1 MGPIILF
8 ASFMM
13 FLILSVPVAVSVGL
27 SSAIMIFQDGMP
39 PTVIIQRLF
48 TTMDSFTL
56 LAVPFFIL
64 AGGLMEKGGMSK
76 RLVDFAYSLVASMTG
91 GLGMVAVLACM
102 FFASISG
109 SGVATVAAIG
119 AIMIPAMV
127 AKGYDKGFASST
139 VAAAG
144 ELGVVIPPS
153 IPLILYGVA
162 AGVSIQDLFF
172 AGIIPGAMIG
182 LTFMILVYF
191 VSKVKKYSG
200 DRRYS
205 WKEKF
210 VSFKDAILAL
220 IMPVIILGGIYS
232 GYFTP
237 TESAVVACVYAL
249 IVGLFVYKEL
259 KWKDLPQI
267 FYNCALTSSV
277 VLIIIA
283 NAGLFGWILTS
294 DGVPQAVATWF
305 GGVSSNPI
313 IFLLI
318 INLLLF
324 IVGMFFDSGAA
335 ILILAPILVPVA
347 ISYGI
352 DPVHFGIVMIV
363 NLAMGMITPPFGVNL
378 FMVSQVAN
386 ISMEKLLKYTV
397 LFVLVMIAN
406 VLILSYIPSIST
418 WLPQVFTK

>member
-1 MGPIILF
+1 MGPLLLF
-8 ASFMM
+8 GSFMF
-13 FLILSVPVAVSVGL
+13 FLIISVPVAISVGL

-48 TTMDSFTL
+48 TTIDSFTL

-64 AGGLMEKGGMSK
+64 AGALMERGGMSK
-76 RLVDFAYSLVASMTG
+76 RLVDFAYAIVASRTG

-119 AIMIPAMV
+119 SIMIPAMV

-162 AGVSIQDLFF
+162 AGVSIKDLFF
-172 AGIIPGAMIG
+172 AGIIPGLMIG
-182 LTFMILVYF
+182 ITFMILVYI
-191 VSKVKKYSG
+191 VAKVKDYSG
-200 DRRYS
+200 DTGYT

-210 VSFKDAILAL
+210 VSFKDGILAL
-220 IMPVIILGGIYS
+220 IMPFIILGGIYS
-232 GYFTP
+232 GIFTP
-237 TESAVVACVYAL
+237 TESAVAACVYAL
-249 IVGLFVYKEL
+249 IIGLFVYKEL
-259 KWKDLPQI
+259 KWSELPQI
-267 FYNCALTSSV
+267 FYNAALTSSV
-277 VLIIIA
+277 VLVIIA

-294 DGVPQAVATWF
+294 DGVPQTVATWF
-305 GGVSSNPI
+305 SGISNNPI

-347 ISYGI
+347 ITYGI

-386 ISMEKLLKYTV
+386 IRMEQLIKYTA
-397 LFVLVMIAN
+397 LFVLVMVFNI
-406 VLILSYIPSIST
+406 LLLSYIPSIST

>member
-1 MGPIILF
+1 MGPILLF
-8 ASFMM
+8 VSF
-13 FLILSVPVAVSVGL
+13 FLFLLLSVPVAISIGL
-27 SSAIMIFQDGMP
+27 SSAFMVFMDGTP

-48 TTMDSFTL
+48 TTIDSFTL

-64 AGGLMEKGGMSK
+64 AGGLMEKGGISK
-76 RLVDFAYSLVASMTG
+76 RIVDFSYSLVSSMTG
-91 GLGMVAVLACM
+91 GLGMVSVLACM

-119 AIMIPAMV
+119 TIMIPAMV

-139 VAAAG
+139 VAASG

-153 IPLILYGVA
+153 IPLILFGVA
-162 AGVSIQDLFF
+162 TGVSIKDLFF
-172 AGIIPGAMIG
+172 AGIIPGVMIG
-182 LTFMILVYF
+182 FTFMILVYV
-191 VSKVKKYSG
+191 VSKINNYSG
-200 DRRYS
+200 ERSYS
-205 WKEKF
+205 WKEKL

-220 IMPVIILGGIYS
+220 LMPFIILGGIYS

-249 IVGLFVYKEL
+249 IIGLFVYKEL
-259 KWKDLPQI
+259 KWKELPKV
-267 FYNCALTSSV
+267 FYEAALTSSV
-277 VLIIIA
+277 ILVIIA
-283 NAGLFGWILTS
+283 MAGLFGWILTS

-305 GGVSSNPI
+305 SGISNNPI

-386 ISMEKLLKYTV
+386 IRMEQLLKYSA
-397 LFVLVMIAN
+397 LFIGVMIAN
-406 VLILSYIPSIST
+406 ILILSYIPSISM
-418 WLPQVFTK
+418 WLPELFSK

>member
-8 ASFMM
+8 ASFML
-13 FLILSVPVAVSVGL
+13 FLILSVPVAISVGL

-91 GLGMVAVLACM
+91 GLGMVSVLACM

-127 AKGYDKGFASST
+127 AKGYDKGFASAT
-139 VAAAG
+139 VAASG
-144 ELGVVIPPS
+144 ELGVIIPPS
-153 IPLILYGVA
+153 IPLILFGVA
-162 AGVSIQDLFF
+162 TGVSIQDLFF
-172 AGIIPGAMIG
+172 AGIIPGVMIG
-182 LTFMILVYF
+182 ITFMILVYF
-191 VSKVKKYSG
+191 IARVKKYSG
-200 DRRYS
+200 ERSYS
-205 WKEKF
+205 WKEKA
-210 VSFKDAILAL
+210 VSFKEAILAL
-220 IMPVIILGGIYS
+220 IMPFIILGGIYS

-335 ILILAPILVPVA
+335 ILILAPILTPVA
-347 ISYGI
+347 ISYGV

-386 ISMEKLLKYTV
+386 ISIEKLLKYV
-397 LFVLVMIAN
+397 ALFVLVMIGN
-406 VLILSYIPSIST
+406 ILILSYIPSIST

>member
-1 MGPIILF
+1 MGPILLF
-8 ASFMM
+8 ASFML
-13 FLILSVPVAVSVGL
+13 FLILSVPVAISVGL
-27 SSAIMIFQDGMP
+27 SSAIMVFQDGTP

-64 AGGLMEKGGMSK
+64 AGGLMERGGMSK
-76 RLVDFAYSLVASMTG
+76 RLVDFAYALVASRTG

-127 AKGYDKGFASST
+127 ARGYDKGFASST
-139 VAAAG
+139 VAASG
-144 ELGVVIPPS
+144 ELGVIIPPS

-162 AGVSIQDLFF
+162 TGVSIKDLFF
-172 AGIIPGAMIG
+172 AGIIPGIMIG
-182 LTFMILVYF
+182 FTFMILVYF
-191 VSKVKKYSG
+191 VSKVKHYSG
-200 DRRYS
+200 ERSYS

-210 VSFKDAILAL
+210 VAFKDAVLAL
-220 IMPVIILGGIYS
+220 IMPFIILGGIYS
-232 GYFTP
+232 GVFTP
-237 TESAVVACVYAL
+237 TESAVAACVYAL

-259 KWKDLPQI
+259 KWKELPQI
-267 FYNCALTSSV
+267 FYNAALTSSV
-277 VLIIIA
+277 VLVIIA

-305 GGVSSNPI
+305 SGISNSPFT
-313 IFLLI
+313 FLLI
-318 INLLLF
+318 INILLF

-347 ISYGI
+347 VTYGI

-378 FMVSQVAN
+378 FMVSEVAS
-386 ISMEKLLKYTV
+386 ISMERLLKFTA
-397 LFVLVMIAN
+397 LFVLVMIFN
-406 VLILSYIPSIST
+406 ILILSYIPVIST